1 MPMPINANA
10 NRMQVGWLAG
20 RRWLDDDTAPPQ
32 SGFHNVY
39 ITILPFHSND
49 RRYYPEQARGA
60 ALKIANPEQTR
71 GAALKI
77 ANVVVCCKVT
87 NRVAENDAMR
97 CNAMQCKKAMQRRT
111 QCNAMQCIAVK
122 VAMTTALVG
131 WRENKERRHC
141 AVFNRAA
148 PTTLIFVAPAAAE
161 KGAM

>member
-1 MPMPINANA
+1 MPHVNA

-32 SGFHNVY
+32 SVFHNVY
-39 ITILPFHSND
+39 ITILPFHSKD
-49 RRYYPEQARGA
+49 RRYYPEQA
-60 ALKIANPEQTR
+60 R